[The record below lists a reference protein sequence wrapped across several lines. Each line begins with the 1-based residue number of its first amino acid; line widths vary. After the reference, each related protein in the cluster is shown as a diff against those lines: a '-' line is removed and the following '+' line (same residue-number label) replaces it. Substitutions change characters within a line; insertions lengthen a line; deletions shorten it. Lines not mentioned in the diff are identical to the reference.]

1 MTIIR
6 SPICTVVGHIDH
18 GKSSILDKIR
28 GTAIIAGEAGKITQ
42 AIGASIIPLKTIR
55 KLCGDLLDALK
66 IKLTI
71 SGLLFIDT
79 PGHAAFNN
87 LRKRGGNLADIAII
101 VIDINEGIKEQTIE
115 CIEILKQY
123 KTPFIIA
130 ANKIDLIPGWKTN
143 DLPLLQ
149 SLEAQSDTIKG
160 IFEKKMYEIVGKLAE
175 FELNSERFDRVD
187 DFTKQIAIVPTSAET
202 GEGISEL
209 LMVITGLAQRYLE
222 DNLELHEQG
231 PAKGTVLEVKEDKG
245 LGKTMDVILYD
256 GILKKNDTIVIGGLN
271 NAISTRIKA
280 LLEPAPLAEMRDKK
294 SKFMPVKEAVAAT
307 GVKISAPEIEEVVAG
322 MPLRS
327 CKKEDIEKVKEELQ
341 KEVEE
346 VLIETDDNGI
356 ILKADSL
363 GSLEALTTLLRGKNI
378 PIRKATI
385 GEITKK
391 DIAEAE
397 SNYQKDPLTS
407 VILGFNVEDASHLC
421 DDYVKVITHNVI
433 YKLIEDFE
441 NWQQASLKSA
451 QEQELEGLVKPCKFQ
466 VMKGYVFRQNNP
478 AVVGVDIL
486 AGMLKVGTPIMNEQ
500 GVELTEVK
508 SMQVDQENVEKAE
521 RGKQAAV
528 SLPGVTVGRQIN
540 EDMILLSSVPEEHFK
555 KMKELKNLLSNEEKA
570 ILKEIAKIKRK
581 EDPVWG
587 I

>member
-1 MTIIR
+1 
-6 SPICTVVGHIDH
+6 
-18 GKSSILDKIR
+18 
-28 GTAIIAGEAGKITQ
+28 
-42 AIGASIIPLKTIR
+42 
-55 KLCGDLLDALK
+55 
-66 IKLTI
+66 
-71 SGLLFIDT
+71 
-79 PGHAAFNN
+79 
-87 LRKRGGNLADIAII
+87 
-101 VIDINEGIKEQTIE
+101 
-115 CIEILKQY
+115 
-123 KTPFIIA
+123 
-130 ANKIDLIPGWKTN
+130 
-143 DLPLLQ
+143 
-149 SLEAQSDTIKG
+149 
-160 IFEKKMYEIVGKLAE
+160 
-175 FELNSERFDRVD
+175 
-187 DFTKQIAIVPTSAET
+187 
-202 GEGISEL
+202 
-209 LMVITGLAQRYLE
+209 MVITGLAQRYLE

-441 NWQQASLKSA
+441 NWQQASLKNA